1 MSNGCANEFGG
12 AEKQGDPSVRPASG
26 CRLHEE
32 KRAVEDDMVA
42 GTVCTA
48 AVRVED
54 KG

>member
-1 MSNGCANEFGG
+1 MSRGCADEFGG
-12 AEKQGDPSVRPASG
+12 AEETLVCGRPRDPGSTR
-26 CRLHEE
+26 

-42 GTVCTA
+42 GTVHTA